1 MRDLWYLVRFFHIVP
16 PVPSMMVSTFVA
28 LTTAS
33 ALAIV
38 SDPQRASGAL
48 VPILVLQL
56 FAASS
61 GFSLPARRGSFAAV
75 QRAGSEGFR
84 GRPDDRHGA

>member
-33 ALAIV
+33 ALAIK
-38 SDPQRASGAL
+38 RARVRNGL
-48 VPILVLQL
+48 
-56 FAASS
+56 
-61 GFSLPARRGSFAAV
+61 
-75 QRAGSEGFR
+75 
-84 GRPDDRHGA
+84 